1 MKLFFVVKSFYQSS
15 KFGDRL
21 HEYYYNFYRNRLAFF
36 ITYFDLR
43 LQKKMGYNKTI
54 IFYVIVL
61 AVDVDQIVEQTM
73 KEANPAKPGYI
84 TYDE

>member
-1 MKLFFVVKSFYQSS
+1 
-15 KFGDRL
+15 
-21 HEYYYNFYRNRLAFF
+21 
-36 ITYFDLR
+36 
-43 LQKKMGYNKTI
+43 MGYNKTI
-54 IFYVIVL
+54 IFYVIVI

>member
-1 MKLFFVVKSFYQSS
+1 MKSFRLSSQFGERLYQ
-15 KFGDRL
+15 F
-21 HEYYYNFYRNRLAFF
+21 YYNFYRNRLAFF

-84 TYDE
+84 SYDE